1 MGEPVDVVSA
11 TYTSRATATL
21 AHLGQQGVIPV
32 LRLGDADLTRNAI
45 ALLRRA
51 GFTVFEITLT
61 IPGAVEVIAELA
73 NEHGVLVGAG
83 TVTTLEEARACIEAG
98 AAFVVSPCLVDGLP
112 EACRAADVACIMGA
126 LTPTEVQFAR
136 RKRADAIKI
145 FPASSVGG
153 PRHLRAL
160 RSVFPDVDLI
170 PTGGVTADN
179 VIDYLEAGAP
189 CVGVGSDLFDLADL
203 AAGRDAHVI
212 AKAAGYL
219 DLVRRHRGR
228 EARANHDSNG
238 RSV

>member
-1 MGEPVDVVSA
+1 MSA
-11 TYTSRATATL
+11 TNSSRAAATL
-21 AHLGQQGVIPV
+21 AMLGRQGVIPV
-32 LRLGDADLTRNAI
+32 LRLGDAEQARSAV

-51 GFTVFEITLT
+51 GYTVFEITLT
-61 IPGAVEVIAELA
+61 IPGAVHLITELA
-73 NEHGVLVGAG
+73 NVPGVLVGAG
-83 TVTTLEEARACIEAG
+83 TVTTLEEAHACIEAG
-98 AAFVVSPCLVDGLP
+98 ATFVVSPCLVDGLP

-136 RKRADAIKI
+136 RQSADAIKI

-160 RSVFPDVDLI
+160 RSVFPDVQLI

-189 CVGVGSDLFDLADL
+189 CVGVGSDLFDPTDLAD
-203 AAGRDAHVI
+203 GRDAQVI

-219 DLVRRHRGR
+219 DLVRRHRGC
-228 EARANHDSNG
+228 EARPNHDSNG
-238 RSV
+238 RSE